1 MFKTFLFAAVIG
13 SCLMLSSAEAQHH
26 PIADTYRDY
35 CKNVPR
41 QFSPD
46 DPWTMG
52 WVLKTEV
59 GFGGLFFNCDGE
71 ALKRYSPY
79 IRWNCQNMDCP
90 KRLIQDPLLVQ
101 LAEVKQR
108 VRWGSCG
115 QCGAGCRCKGCQPVQ
130 AAPCNCNGVAQALP
144 ETDTPVLTP
153 AQRVALSQVVSAPAD
168 AEAPAEDER
177 DVQRLLQQ
185 SRRSKNQPY
194 ATRSNIPAPTNATT
208 AASRQQVAKLYEQ
221 TNPPTAGTPAKVV
234 RYNPNPTPP
243 LPRTRPQ
250 QPPKK
255 TSFLSKILNPIA
267 PQGSGHKTAQ
277 SGQSPTNSPIAPR
290 TANANPLPPQP
301 AKDWMKRDSG
311 FQMLRR

>member
-1 MFKTFLFAAVIG
+1 MFKTFLFAVAIG
-13 SCLMLSSAEAQHH
+13 SCLMLSSVEAQHH

-52 WVLKTEV
+52 WVLRTEV

-130 AAPCNCNGVAQALP
+130 NAPCNCNGVAENQM
-144 ETDTPVLTP
+144 PVLSP
-153 AQRVALSQVVSAPAD
+153 AQRVALSQVVTKPASAQV
-168 AEAPAEDER
+168 PAEDER

-185 SRRSKNQPY
+185 SRRAKKQPY
-194 ATRSNIPAPTNATT
+194 ATRSGIPATT
-208 AASRQQVAKLYEQ
+208 TPSRQQVVELYDQ
-221 TNPPTAGTPAKVV
+221 SNPPAAGTPAKVV

-243 LPRTRPQ
+243 LPRMTPQ
-250 QPPKK
+250 QSAKK
-255 TSFLSKILNPIA
+255 TSFLSKILNPMAPKSPAYTA
-267 PQGSGHKTAQ
+267 PQSGLSTA
-277 SGQSPTNSPIAPR
+277 SPAAAAR
-290 TANANPLPPQP
+290 TANVNPLPPQP
-301 AKDWMKRDSG
+301 TKQLMKQDSG